1 MRAFGEQYREAVASS
16 YLAVRW
22 RHDSPHDPVLL
33 FEELNEQRPETR
45 KVEEYADGSRL
56 RSDRV
61 APELSAT
68 LSREPIPSE
77 ADIDSRH
84 DFTVEPLTAEEFEIV

>member
-16 YLAVRW
+16 YFAVRW

-45 KVEEYADGSRL
+45 KSRSTPTAAGSG
-56 RSDRV
+56 
-61 APELSAT
+61 
-68 LSREPIPSE
+68 
-77 ADIDSRH
+77 
-84 DFTVEPLTAEEFEIV
+84 LTALRRN

>member
-1 MRAFGEQYREAVASS
+1 
-16 YLAVRW
+16 
-22 RHDSPHDPVLL
+22 VLL
-33 FEELNEQRPETR
+33 FEELNEQRLETR

-68 LSREPIPSE
+68 LSWEPIPPRPTSTVGRT
-77 ADIDSRH
+77 SRPNLSPLRSSKLSGATAH
-84 DFTVEPLTAEEFEIV
+84 DGQ